1 MSQVDAPNTTTTSRR
16 LFLAAGSAAAV
27 FSTLSIAVAET
38 HPDAALLDAVN
49 RQIAAEKEYNACCQL
64 DDDHPDLDRLS
75 DESSA
80 QFEIA
85 LSLPSKTKDG
95 LRAKA
100 LLLKRWNS
108 GRTPDV
114 VSPFADQGEQL
125 AWSLANEI
133 LAL

>member
-1 MSQVDAPNTTTTSRR
+1 MSQADSANTTNPSRR
-16 LFLAAGSAAAV
+16 LFLAAGTAASV
-27 FSTLSIAVAET
+27 FGALSVAVAAT

-49 RQIAAEKEYNACCQL
+49 RQIAAEEEYNACCRL

-75 DESSA
+75 DESSE

-85 LSLPSKTKDG
+85 MSLPSKTKDG
-95 LRAKA
+95 LKAKA

-108 GRTPDV
+108 GCTPDV
-114 VSPFADQGEQL
+114 VLPFVDQGEQL

-133 LAL
+133 LAF